1 MKFSL
6 ILFLTVFLLVVLAG
20 YADEITL
27 DEYLTLVRT
36 NHPFFTKEKLA
47 VDIEK
52 KESQSL
58 LGAEDWILNITPSY
72 SFVGEASASEYG
84 AQTKVH
90 RVGVDASINRS
101 LWTTGGKLGFS
112 LTSSYTNSDPLIGPS
127 DRFKHGVG
135 ASYTQPLLQNIG
147 GTLDRL
153 GYELGD
159 YAIALTEV
167 QSIENMEGFL
177 LDTALVFLD
186 WVYYT
191 EVIEVAK
198 QRLSLAQEQLQ
209 NTEKRFK
216 SNLVDRVDVL
226 RAEDAIRISEK
237 TIIQLET
244 QWKAK
249 QAELAVLAK
258 SDTLYSKVPVY
269 DLYKIVP
276 VPETEEASSQLKSRA
291 RLLKT
296 LSILREQLV
305 HQRGGLVEQRRPQ
318 LDLMVAGGLYG
329 SDEEFVESLGIYKPE
344 ASISLVFTTNLDN
357 RTIDA
362 QIEKLDLQMRQ
373 IEEDMTNV
381 ETSLEAS
388 MVNILIQI
396 VEMEK
401 VLSMNQ
407 AQILSAVEKTKEEL
421 KLYNQGRNQLTFVIQ
436 SRDNEEN
443 AKMDYIENSALYHGL
458 ILQYRA
464 LLDEL
469 YL

>member
-1 MKFSL
+1 
-6 ILFLTVFLLVVLAG
+6 
-20 YADEITL
+20 
-27 DEYLTLVRT
+27 
-36 NHPFFTKEKLA
+36 
-47 VDIEK
+47 
-52 KESQSL
+52 
-58 LGAEDWILNITPSY
+58 
-72 SFVGEASASEYG
+72 
-84 AQTKVH
+84 
-90 RVGVDASINRS
+90 
-101 LWTTGGKLGFS
+101 
-112 LTSSYTNSDPLIGPS
+112 
-127 DRFKHGVG
+127 
-135 ASYTQPLLQNIG
+135 
-147 GTLDRL
+147 
-153 GYELGD
+153 
-159 YAIALTEV
+159 
-167 QSIENMEGFL
+167 
-177 LDTALVFLD
+177 
-186 WVYYT
+186 
-191 EVIEVAK
+191 
-198 QRLSLAQEQLQ
+198 
-209 NTEKRFK
+209 
-216 SNLVDRVDVL
+216 
-226 RAEDAIRISEK
+226 
-237 TIIQLET
+237 
-244 QWKAK
+244 
-249 QAELAVLAK
+249 
-258 SDTLYSKVPVY
+258 
-269 DLYKIVP
+269 

-401 VLSMNQ
+401 LLSMNQ
-407 AQILSAVEKTKEEL
+407 AQILSAEEKTKEEL